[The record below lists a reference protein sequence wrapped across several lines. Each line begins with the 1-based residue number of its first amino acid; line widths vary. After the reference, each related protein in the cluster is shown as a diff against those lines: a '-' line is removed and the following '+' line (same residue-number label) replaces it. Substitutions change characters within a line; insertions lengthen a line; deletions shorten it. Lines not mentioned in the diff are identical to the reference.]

1 MTLRIDHGLY
11 PRVANF
17 QYVQYIKD
25 TGRTYPLHQPI
36 PTSMSSFD
44 NIVAFLSSH
53 EYETS
58 SALLYSPLLL
68 VGLAGAAGAYR
79 KVHTNRVD
87 SSSIPPSPPK
97 HWLWGNKEIMG
108 KPYRHVLLGTKYK
121 HELGDIISTTT
132 LTNTTIYL
140 NTIELATE
148 FLEKHTSVTSD
159 RPRDVMSQD
168 ILGWATSA
176 AFRNH
181 DETHKKMRRV
191 LASALHPTA
200 ARSYGP
206 QHVET
211 TLDLLREVASDPT
224 LFMESTN
231 NAVAT
236 FAIRLAYGY
245 TPKAQKDPILPLAQ
259 ESIRYLG
266 ISVSNYWLVND
277 FPLLKHIPSW
287 LPGAEFQR
295 IGEKGYRLRKSY
307 ADTMFNVVQE
317 QVVQGR
323 VEQPSYVSGLLES
336 KGGANAND
344 DDIYLIKYTGASIFS
359 AGAST
364 TAAVVKSFFLMAC
377 LYPEAVKRAQA
388 EIDSVVGRERIPGLP
403 DRSDLPYTEALV
415 QEVMR
420 MCPPAPLGLSHLVTE
435 EFEFHGYRIP
445 KGASVNGNI
454 WAMLRDPNHFVSPH
468 TFDPARFMGPNPEPD
483 PRKYIF
489 GFGRRVC
496 PGLHVANNS
505 SWVMCAGLLSVFNF
519 QPGPQLA
526 AKVASLGGRES
537 EKLYELTE
545 PYGPGDPLP
554 FDCELKPRDAAAISL
569 LENSD

>member
-1 MTLRIDHGLY
+1 
-11 PRVANF
+11 
-17 QYVQYIKD
+17 
-25 TGRTYPLHQPI
+25 
-36 PTSMSSFD
+36 MSSFD

-68 VGLAGAAGAYR
+68 
-79 KVHTNRVD
+79 VD

-206 QHVET
+206 QHSVTIGWSTTSPCVSET
-211 TLDLLREVASDPT
+211 HTKLAPGGRVPENWRERVQ
-224 LFMESTN
+224 
-231 NAVAT
+231 
-236 FAIRLAYGY
+236 I
-245 TPKAQKDPILPLAQ
+245 
-259 ESIRYLG
+259 
-266 ISVSNYWLVND
+266 
-277 FPLLKHIPSW
+277 
-287 LPGAEFQR
+287 
-295 IGEKGYRLRKSY
+295 RKSY

-359 AGAST
+359 DCSRRQIILSDGMSISRGCKAGTSRDRF
-364 TAAVVKSFFLMAC
+364 SSW
-377 LYPEAVKRAQA
+377 E
-388 EIDSVVGRERIPGLP
+388 RENPGLP